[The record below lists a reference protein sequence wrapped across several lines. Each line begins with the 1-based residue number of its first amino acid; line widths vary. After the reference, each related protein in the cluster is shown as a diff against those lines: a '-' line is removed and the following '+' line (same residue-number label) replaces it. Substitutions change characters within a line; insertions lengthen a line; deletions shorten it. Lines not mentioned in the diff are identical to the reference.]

1 MVKDIELLNIA
12 ASVAKKSHKLFE
24 FGDTFTFAE
33 TINRIEG
40 LESELNTVSSF
51 TSLSITSSLL
61 LCNLVY
67 LELDNENA
75 NLRLLGERLNLS
87 RFELF
92 KYKANFEE
100 LQNNLFVKFETNR
113 NRSYE
118 VYLQPETII
127 AFTTNNVQ
135 QLKRELVIDVNTF
148 LEKIEYLNGRFSSG
162 FLDSENADKNFNDI
176 LDTFSELA
184 IVKKIKSFKVNDTW
198 EVFMLCCIVSDHINY
213 KNKFDWKSFLKIY
226 HIRPTKV
233 LMLVKLFINK
243 QTDLF
248 NENLIEFM
256 SSDFDERA
264 SYIKL
269 TEYASDIILGSEVC
283 FAKHD
288 FIPKHC
294 KLITTDKINV
304 KPLFFNET
312 FNAKYQNLTEVLMNE
327 NYQQLTTKFNV
338 LNLPPSITVILHGK
352 PGTGKTES
360 VYQIAKATNRPVLS
374 VNISSMKDKFV
385 GESEKK
391 LQQLFA
397 NYRSALS
404 FFNTEPIL
412 LFNEADA
419 ILGKRI
425 NTETS
430 VDMMN
435 NNLQNILLQEIEDF
449 KGILIATTNNIH
461 NIDKAFDRRFLYKL
475 KYELPNESTKLTI
488 WKNLLPQFDELD
500 LMVVSEKFNLSGGQI
515 QNVIKKLN
523 TDIIIFNME
532 MSVNKIM
539 EYCEEELNFR
549 TNKIKI
555 GF

>member
-1 MVKDIELLNIA
+1 MVKNIELLDIA
-12 ASVAKKSHKLFE
+12 ESVAKKSNKLFE
-24 FGDTFTFAE
+24 FGDTYTFAE

-40 LESELNTVSSF
+40 LESELKTVSSY
-51 TSLSITSSLL
+51 TNLSITSSLL

-67 LELDNENA
+67 LELEKEHS
-75 NLRLLGERLNLS
+75 NLKLLGERLNLS

-92 KYKANFEE
+92 KYNTNFEE
-100 LQNNLFVKFETNR
+100 LKNNLFIKFETNR
-113 NRSYE
+113 NRTYE
-118 VYLQPETII
+118 VYLHPETIN
-127 AFTTNNVQ
+127 AFTTNNIE
-135 QLKRELVIDVNTF
+135 QLRRELVIDINTF
-148 LEKIEYLNGRFSSG
+148 FDKIEYLNGRFSAG
-162 FLDSENADKNFNDI
+162 FLDAENADKDFNEI

-198 EVFMLCCIVSDHINY
+198 ELLILCCIVSEHINY
-213 KNKFDWKSFLKIY
+213 KNKFDWKAFLKTY
-226 HIRPTKV
+226 HVKATKV
-233 LMLVKLFINK
+233 LMLVKLFMNK
-243 QTDLF
+243 QTALF
-248 NENLIEFM
+248 KEGLIEF
-256 SSDFDERA
+256 SSNEFDERS
-264 SYIKL
+264 SYVKL
-269 TEYASDIILGSEVC
+269 TEQGADIILGSEEC
-283 FAKHD
+283 FAKQD

-294 KLITTDKINV
+294 KLITSDTIDV

-312 FNAKYQNLTEVLMNE
+312 FDTKYKNLTDVLMND
-327 NYQQLTTKFNV
+327 NYQQLTTKFKA

-360 VYQIAKATNRPVLS
+360 VYQIAKATNRSILS
-374 VNISSMKDKFV
+374 VNLASMKDKFV

-391 LQQLFA
+391 LQQLFT
-397 NYRSALS
+397 NYRTALS
-404 FFNTEPIL
+404 FFNIEPIL

-475 KYELPNESTKLTI
+475 KYELPNENTKLTI
-488 WKNLLPQFDELD
+488 WENLLPHIDKFALKQ
-500 LMVVSEKFNLSGGQI
+500 VSEKFNLSGGQI
-515 QNVIKKLN
+515 QNVMKKLN
-523 TDIIIFNME
+523 TDMLIFNTE

-549 TNKIKI
+549 SNKIKI